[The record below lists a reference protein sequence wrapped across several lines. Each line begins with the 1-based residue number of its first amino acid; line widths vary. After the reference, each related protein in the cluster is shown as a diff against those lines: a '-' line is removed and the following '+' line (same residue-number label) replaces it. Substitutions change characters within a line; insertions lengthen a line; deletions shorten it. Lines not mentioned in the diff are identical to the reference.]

1 VTGNIVQT
9 DVLEH
14 PAVKAWIRLQPDCLE
29 PKSIEILDK
38 QKRTWLSFQS
48 ERLEFEIIES
58 LGERTLVYR
67 LKGVGP
73 GGSAVIA
80 KQCEQVAGITERTIY
95 EEILVRLPVPTPRY
109 YGLVEEPDGEFCWLF
124 LDDVGTEQC
133 SPHISEHR
141 ALAARW
147 LGLMHTSAACVATR
161 TRLPDRGPDHYL
173 KHLQVARDRIQ
184 RTKIKS
190 AALRPD
196 DLAVLESLVSR
207 FDVLESCWSK
217 VERFCDS
224 IPKTLVHGDFQGWN
238 MRIRHDQT
246 GRTLLPFD
254 WEMSGWGV
262 PTDLA
267 QGTKQQVDLAI
278 YWSIVRQ
285 FWPHLDV
292 RDMERMANLGKI
304 FWELA
309 TISWK
314 SCPLEYD
321 LLGYDT
327 VKSFVLTI
335 KSCEGRLA
343 DAIRATI
350 RED

>member
-1 VTGNIVQT
+1 MQT
-9 DVLEH
+9 DLLEH
-14 PAVKAWIRLQPDCLE
+14 PAVKAWVKLQPDRVE
-29 PKSIEILDK
+29 PESLEILDT
-38 QKRTWLSFQS
+38 QKRVWRRFQS
-48 ERLEFEIIES
+48 EWFESEIIES
-58 LGERTLVYR
+58 LRKRTFVYR
-67 LKGVGP
+67 LKGVGSE
-73 GGSAVIA
+73 GSAVIA

-95 EEILVRLPVPTPRY
+95 KEILFRLPVPTPRY

-124 LDDVGTEQC
+124 LEDAGTEQC
-133 SPHISEHR
+133 SPDISEHR

-147 LGLMHTSAACVATR
+147 LGLMHTSAARVATR
-161 TRLPDRGPDHYL
+161 ARLPDRGPDHYL
-173 KHLQVARDRIQ
+173 QHLQLARDRIQ
-184 RTKIKS
+184 LTKIKS

-207 FDVLESCWSK
+207 FGVLESCWSK

-224 IPKTLVHGDFQGWN
+224 MPKTLVHGDFQGWN

-262 PTDLA
+262 PATDLV

-278 YWSIVRQ
+278 YWSVVRQ

-292 RDMERMANLGKI
+292 RDIQRMANLGRI

-314 SCPLEYD
+314 SWPLEYD
-321 LLGYDT
+321 LLGYDR

-335 KSCEGRLA
+335 KGCEDRLA
-343 DAIRATI
+343 DAMRATI
-350 RED
+350 RGD